1 MQGSNMQGRQGN
13 GAGKIN
19 SSIYFDR
26 NAIKVLANAITWLP
40 LVLLASEE
48 VSQEGCTH
56 VG

>member
-26 NAIKVLANAITWLP
+26 NAIKVLANAIT
-40 LVLLASEE
+40 LLASEE
-48 VSQEGCTH
+48 IFSQEGCTH